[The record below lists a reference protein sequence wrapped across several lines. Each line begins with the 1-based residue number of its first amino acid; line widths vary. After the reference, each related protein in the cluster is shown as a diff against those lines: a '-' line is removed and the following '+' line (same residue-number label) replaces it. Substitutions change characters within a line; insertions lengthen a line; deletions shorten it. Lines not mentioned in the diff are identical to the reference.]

1 MPLKQPIVKLF
12 SLILYSYAN
21 PVTIVNG
28 TTLVKMMAAARFE
41 LIILFIGIYPL
52 MSHVALYELTKIKT
66 IQQKWCY
73 SSLLLNDY
81 YYHTHF
87 FSTER

>member
-12 SLILYSYAN
+12 SLSLYSYAN

-28 TTLVKMMAAARFE
+28 TTLVKMMATARIA

-52 MSHVALYELTKIKT
+52 MFRIAL
-66 IQQKWCY
+66 
-73 SSLLLNDY
+73 
-81 YYHTHF
+81 
-87 FSTER
+87 